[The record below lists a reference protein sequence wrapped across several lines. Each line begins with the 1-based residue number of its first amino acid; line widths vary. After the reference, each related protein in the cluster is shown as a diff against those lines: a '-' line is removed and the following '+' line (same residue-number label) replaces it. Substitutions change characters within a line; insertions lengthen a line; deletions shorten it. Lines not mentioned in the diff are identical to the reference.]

1 MKSLYYLILIVLI
14 FSAPAGYGQQILNN
28 PPQNVSIRSAAEWE
42 EVQALVV
49 TWRSYPAIL
58 AEIIRYAQEEC
69 KVIVHASNPS
79 SAQSDLINL
88 YGVPIGPN
96 VIFEPQP
103 SNSLWIRDYGAN
115 TVYINDVDSLFLV
128 DWKYNRPN
136 RVQDDTIPRAYARLL
151 NVNLVQS
158 TQSPNLLVHTGGN
171 FMSDGFGNGFSSELI
186 LEENPDKSE
195 AQIDNIMFNYMGISE
210 YIKMPVLPYD
220 GIHHIDM
227 HMKLLDEETLLFGQY
242 PQGIADGPQIEA
254 NMLYVLDNH
263 NSVFGTPYK
272 IVRVVQPPDD
282 NNRYPNQNGDYRTY
296 SNAIF
301 INKTVLLPVYEERYD
316 TTALRVWRESLPG
329 YRIVPIDCN
338 GIIPAGGAIH
348 CITHSVG
355 VNDPLLISHQ
365 PLRDTYDTENDYVV
379 NARIQHR
386 SGILNAKLYY
396 TDDTLSNF
404 VEISMTLAGGS
415 EDYMWTGN
423 IPAQAG
429 DTEIFYYIQA
439 NAISGKTQVR
449 PIVAPEGWWKF
460 NVLDTSS
467 VVTYQQNVL
476 EDLFSMNAFP
486 NPSKGITC
494 IPVNTDYPV
503 SLSLEVFDITGRIVE
518 TITNSKTFGGEN
530 RFYINTQAWASGV
543 YQIRATTPYGSVS
556 QKLIVR

>member
-1 MKSLYYLILIVLI
+1 MKSLYKGVILVFVLGVQ
-14 FSAPAGYGQQILNN
+14 SLNAQQILDN
-28 PPQNVSIRSAAEWE
+28 PPQGVSIRTAAEWE

-69 KVIVHASNPS
+69 KVIVHATNPS

-88 YGVPIGPN
+88 YGVPLGPN
-96 VIFEPQP
+96 VVFEPQP

-128 DWKYNRPN
+128 DWKYNRPS
-136 RVQDDTIPRAYARLL
+136 RVQDDSIPRAYARLL
-151 NVNLVQS
+151 DLNLVQT
-158 TQSPNLLVHTGGN
+158 TQSPNLIVHTGGN
-171 FMSDGFGNGFSSELI
+171 FMSDGFGNAFSSELI

-195 AQIDNIMFNYMGISE
+195 AQIDQIMNSFMGINE
-210 YIKMPVLPYD
+210 YIKMPTLPYD

-242 PQGIADGPQIEA
+242 PNGIADGPQIEA
-254 NMLYVLDNH
+254 NMLYVLDNF

-338 GIIPAGGAIH
+338 DIIPASGAIH
-348 CITHSVG
+348 CITHTVG

-365 PLRDTYDTENDYVV
+365 PLSDTYDTENAYVV

-386 SGILNAKLYY
+386 SGISNAKLYY
-396 TDDTLSNF
+396 TDDTLSSY
-404 VEISMTLAGGS
+404 VELPMQEVNSAEYTWSAS
-415 EDYMWTGN
+415 
-423 IPAQAG
+423 IPAQPG
-429 DTEIFYYIQA
+429 DTEIFYYIEG
-439 NAISGKTQVR
+439 NSNSGKSQVR
-449 PIVAPEGWWKF
+449 PIVAPDGWWKF
-460 NVLDTSS
+460 KVIDTSS
-467 VVTYQQNVL
+467 VVTYQQDAL
-476 EDLFSMNAFP
+476 DKLFSVSAFP
-486 NPSKGITC
+486 NPSNGITC
-494 IPVNTDYPV
+494 IPVYTDLP
-503 SLSLEVFDITGRIVE
+503 LSLVIEVFDIAGRLVE
-518 TITNSKTFGGEN
+518 TVSHSKTMSGEN
-530 RFYINTQAWASGV
+530 RYYINTASWAQGV
-543 YQIRATTPYGSVS
+543 YQIKATSHYGSTS